1 MMMEPEGEPC
11 ADGPVAQP
19 VEALEPQDQV
29 IRLGHAEA
37 ELVRA
42 HARHRRCD
50 SGTALAQLLYRLSN
64 LTLE

>member
-1 MMMEPEGEPC
+1 MMTEPDREPC

-19 VEALEPQDQV
+19 VEDPTSDQV

-37 ELVRA
+37 EIVRA